1 MSGKDERASNVKSI
15 RKALGK
21 LTHSI
26 RNSSDDGF
34 VDGGESSNDGSARRA
49 REVRRAPIAKL

>member
-21 LTHSI
+21 LTHLI
-26 RNSSDDGF
+26 RNSR
-34 VDGGESSNDGSARRA
+34 VCEESKRSEESVNCKIMRPYRSWRV
-49 REVRRAPIAKL
+49 E

>member
-21 LTHSI
+21 LTHLI
-26 RNSSDDGF
+26 RNSSDDGL
-34 VDGGESSNDGSARRA
+34 VDGGESNDDGSVRRA
-49 REVRRAPIAKL
+49 REVRRVSIAKL